1 MMKKYTVTT
10 NESLRLLCIKH
21 DWFTQGSNEQY
32 RKLFYANENGCPIE
46 EIATII
52 WICSDSEKW
61 CRRDILHELK
71 SVQEDY
77 LFAIGEQQ
85 IADGERA
92 ADEIYCGYFD

>member
-10 NESLRLLCIKH
+10 NENLRLLCIKH
-21 DWFTQGSNEQY
+21 DWFTQGSISQY
-32 RKLFYANENGCPIE
+32 EKLFYANENGFPIE
-46 EIATII
+46 EIATIL

-71 SVQEDY
+71 SAQEEYDWS
-77 LFAIGEQQ
+77 ICEQR
-85 IADGERA
+85 IADGERV